1 MNDNQ
6 ENEVLKRMIANLRM
20 DAANAIT
27 AASEYK
33 ARYEMAAEENEQ
45 LKKQLAAAGSQPI
58 KKAN

>member
-45 LKKQLAAAGSQPI
+45 LKKRLAAAGGQPT

>member
-1 MNDNQ
+1 
-6 ENEVLKRMIANLRM
+6 MIANLRM

-45 LKKQLAAAGSQPI
+45 LKKRLAAAGGQPT
-58 KKAN
+58 K